1 MRISN
6 YPTDTLT
13 GDELI
18 LATDVNTSTQEYKTV
33 NFSVDTLKTFLVGTD
48 DTNEFTNITLGGSLK
63 FEGATA
69 DAYETTLGV
78 VDPTADHTQYL
89 INQGGYIPVLAAVTT
104 TAITSTPAELNLLDT
119 AAANTVVNSK
129 AVIYGSSGE
138 LAGTLSTAAQGNVTS
153 LGTLTTLTVDNVI
166 INGTTIGHTSDT
178 DLMTLADDRLTV
190 LGQIYVGVDDTGHD
204 VKFFGATSG
213 RYLLWDESDDALEFA
228 DDVRA
233 KFGTGE
239 DLQIYHGTVSGST
252 QSWIRDVG
260 TNDLILDTNGTQ
272 IALISDGDVSTGK
285 MGLFKKDG
293 AVELYHDNSKKV
305 ETTADGI
312 KITNGSAGAKTI
324 ELRADDNTPGNVTGL
339 ISWENTNTQGSDD
352 TQGHILISN
361 SGSADVLG
369 GNMQFATR
377 KQNNANL
384 NYASFDAAGLF
395 TVPSLAIDSTTI
407 TATGDELN
415 ILDASAGNTAAASN
429 MDTSS
434 GAITSNN
441 YKISHTLTLDGS
453 FADDAELAD
462 IVVTNNKVL
471 ATSVVVANSSAPCQV
486 DVHTVAVGSFKVR
499 VKNISGGALSDN
511 STMIINYRVI

>member
-78 VDPTADHTQYL
+78 VDPTADRV
-89 INQGGYIPVLAAVTT
+89 INLPNVAGTLPVLAAAST
-104 TAITSTPAELNLLDT
+104 TAITSTPEELNILDGVTATATEINALDGITSTVAELNILDGVTATATELNTLDGVNSTLTAAELNVLDGYTGSVTELNYLDT
-119 AAANTVVNSK
+119 LHATGVTDTEFDYLDITTLGTVEASKVVTADANGDITVPTDKGIITAGNLLIK
-129 AVIYGSSGE
+129 GSSE
-138 LAGTLSTAAQGNVTS
+138 
-153 LGTLTTLTVDNVI
+153 
-166 INGTTIGHTSDT
+166 
-178 DLMTLADDRLTV
+178 TLAKFTDD
-190 LGQIYVGVDDTGHD
+190 
-204 VKFFGATSG
+204 
-213 RYLLWDESDDALEFA
+213 
-228 DDVRA
+228 
-233 KFGTGE
+233 
-239 DLQIYHGTVSGST
+239 GSC
-252 QSWIRDVG
+252 
-260 TNDLILDTNGTQ
+260 
-272 IALISDGDVSTGK
+272 
-285 MGLFKKDG
+285 
-293 AVELYHDNSKKV
+293 ELYHNDSKKV

-324 ELRADDNTPGNVTGL
+324 ELRADDNTPSNVTGL

-361 SGSADVLG
+361 SGSAGVLG

-377 KQNNANL
+377 KENNANL

-395 TVPSLAIDSTTI
+395 TVPSLAIDSITI
-407 TATGDELN
+407 TATSDELN
-415 ILDASAGNTAAASN
+415 ILDASAGNTAAASD
-429 MDTSS
+429 MATSS

-499 VKNISGGALSDN
+499 VKNISGGALSDD

>member
-1 MRISN
+1 MSIIIDGKSLRDPIKHLRRQTFLLNKKVKNLSSASTGTSSSLMAAPTSLGANIAISSI
-6 YPTDTLT
+6 PHK
-13 GDELI
+13 DEDDMASNSVAH
-18 LATDVNTSTQEYKTV
+18 LATQQSIKAYA
-33 NFSVDTLKTFLVGTD
+33 DTKL
-48 DTNEFTNITLGGSLK
+48 
-63 FEGATA
+63 
-69 DAYETTLGV
+69 
-78 VDPTADHTQYL
+78 P
-89 INQGGYIPVLAAVTT
+89 LA
-104 TAITSTPAELNLLDT
+104 
-119 AAANTVVNSK
+119 
-129 AVIYGSSGE
+129 G
-138 LAGTLSTAAQGNVTS
+138 GTLS
-153 LGTLTTLTVDNVI
+153 GTLT
-166 INGTTIGHTSDT
+166 
-178 DLMTLADDRLTV
+178 
-190 LGQIYVGVDDTGHD
+190 VGVDDTGHD
-204 VKFFGATSG
+204 VKFFGATAG

-233 KFGTGE
+233 KFGAGE

-252 QSWIRDVG
+252 QSWIRDIG

-434 GAITSNN
+434 GAFTENS

-471 ATSVVVANSSAPCQV
+471 ATSVVVANSSTPCQI
-486 DVHTVAVGSFKVR
+486 DVHTVVAGSFKVR
-499 VKNISGGALSDN
+499 VKNISGGAVSDD

>member
-78 VDPTADHTQYL
+78 VDPTADIT
-89 INQGGYIPVLAAVTT
+89 INLPNVAGTLPVLAVAST
-104 TAITSTPAELNLLDT
+104 TAITSTPEELNILDGVTATAAELNIMDGVTSTTAELNKLDGYT
-119 AAANTVVNSK
+119 
-129 AVIYGSSGE
+129 G
-138 LAGTLSTAAQGNVTS
+138 STAELNYLDITS
-153 LGTLTTLTVDNVI
+153 LGTLEANKVVTADVI
-166 INGTTIGHTSDT
+166 GDIIVPTGKGLITAGEILIKGSSE
-178 DLMTLADDRLTV
+178 TLAKFIDD
-190 LGQIYVGVDDTGHD
+190 GGC
-204 VKFFGATSG
+204 
-213 RYLLWDESDDALEFA
+213 
-228 DDVRA
+228 
-233 KFGTGE
+233 
-239 DLQIYHGTVSGST
+239 
-252 QSWIRDVG
+252 
-260 TNDLILDTNGTQ
+260 
-272 IALISDGDVSTGK
+272 
-285 MGLFKKDG
+285 
-293 AVELYHDNSKKV
+293 ELYHNDSKKI

-324 ELRADDNTPGNVTGL
+324 ELRADDNTPGNATGL

-361 SGSADVLG
+361 SGSAGVLG

-377 KQNNANL
+377 KENNASL

-395 TVPSLAIDSTTI
+395 TVPSLAIDSITI
-407 TATGDELN
+407 TATSDELN

-434 GAITSNN
+434 GAFTENS

-471 ATSVVVANSSAPCQV
+471 ATSVVVANSSTPCQI
-486 DVHTVAVGSFKVR
+486 DVHTVVAGSFKVR
-499 VKNISGGALSDN
+499 VKNISGGAFSDD

>member
-213 RYLLWDESDDALEFA
+213 RYLLWDESDDAL
-228 DDVRA
+228 
-233 KFGTGE
+233 
-239 DLQIYHGTVSGST
+239 
-252 QSWIRDVG
+252 
-260 TNDLILDTNGTQ
+260 
-272 IALISDGDVSTGK
+272 
-285 MGLFKKDG
+285 
-293 AVELYHDNSKKV
+293 
-305 ETTADGI
+305 
-312 KITNGSAGAKTI
+312 
-324 ELRADDNTPGNVTGL
+324 
-339 ISWENTNTQGSDD
+339 
-352 TQGHILISN
+352 
-361 SGSADVLG
+361 
-369 GNMQFATR
+369 
-377 KQNNANL
+377 
-384 NYASFDAAGLF
+384 
-395 TVPSLAIDSTTI
+395 
-407 TATGDELN
+407 
-415 ILDASAGNTAAASN
+415 
-429 MDTSS
+429 
-434 GAITSNN
+434 
-441 YKISHTLTLDGS
+441 
-453 FADDAELAD
+453 
-462 IVVTNNKVL
+462 
-471 ATSVVVANSSAPCQV
+471 
-486 DVHTVAVGSFKVR
+486 
-499 VKNISGGALSDN
+499 
-511 STMIINYRVI
+511 

>member
-1 MRISN
+1 MN
-6 YPTDTLT
+6 KD
-13 GDELI
+13 
-18 LATDVNTSTQEYKTV
+18 
-33 NFSVDTLKTFLVGTD
+33 F
-48 DTNEFTNITLGGSLK
+48 
-63 FEGATA
+63 
-69 DAYETTLGV
+69 
-78 VDPTADHTQYL
+78 
-89 INQGGYIPVLAAVTT
+89 
-104 TAITSTPAELNLLDT
+104 
-119 AAANTVVNSK
+119 
-129 AVIYGSSGE
+129 
-138 LAGTLSTAAQGNVTS
+138 
-153 LGTLTTLTVDNVI
+153 
-166 INGTTIGHTSDT
+166 
-178 DLMTLADDRLTV
+178 
-190 LGQIYVGVDDTGHD
+190 
-204 VKFFGATSG
+204 
-213 RYLLWDESDDALEFA
+213 DES
-228 DDVRA
+228 
-233 KFGTGE
+233 
-239 DLQIYHGTVSGST
+239 Y
-252 QSWIRDVG
+252 
-260 TNDLILDTNGTQ
+260 
-272 IALISDGDVSTGK
+272 ISCTDN
-285 MGLFKKDG
+285 G
-293 AVELYHDNSKKV
+293 AVQVYHDNTVKL

-361 SGSADVLG
+361 SGSAGVLG

-395 TVPSLAIDSTTI
+395 TVPSLAIDSITI
-407 TATGDELN
+407 TATSDELN

-434 GAITSNN
+434 GAFTENS

-471 ATSVVVANSSAPCQV
+471 ATSVVVANSSTPCQI
-486 DVHTVAVGSFKVR
+486 DVHTVVAGSFKVR

>member
-89 INQGGYIPVLAAVTT
+89 INQGGYIPVLAAATT

-190 LGQIYVGVDDTGHD
+190 LGQIYVGVDDT
-204 VKFFGATSG
+204 
-213 RYLLWDESDDALEFA
+213 
-228 DDVRA
+228 
-233 KFGTGE
+233 
-239 DLQIYHGTVSGST
+239 
-252 QSWIRDVG
+252 
-260 TNDLILDTNGTQ
+260 
-272 IALISDGDVSTGK
+272 
-285 MGLFKKDG
+285 
-293 AVELYHDNSKKV
+293 
-305 ETTADGI
+305 
-312 KITNGSAGAKTI
+312 
-324 ELRADDNTPGNVTGL
+324 
-339 ISWENTNTQGSDD
+339 
-352 TQGHILISN
+352 
-361 SGSADVLG
+361 
-369 GNMQFATR
+369 
-377 KQNNANL
+377 
-384 NYASFDAAGLF
+384 
-395 TVPSLAIDSTTI
+395 
-407 TATGDELN
+407 
-415 ILDASAGNTAAASN
+415 
-429 MDTSS
+429 
-434 GAITSNN
+434 
-441 YKISHTLTLDGS
+441 
-453 FADDAELAD
+453 
-462 IVVTNNKVL
+462 
-471 ATSVVVANSSAPCQV
+471 
-486 DVHTVAVGSFKVR
+486 
-499 VKNISGGALSDN
+499 
-511 STMIINYRVI
+511 

>member
-13 GDELI
+13 GGELI

-89 INQGGYIPVLAAVTT
+89 INQGGYIPVLAAATT

-190 LGQIYVGVDDTGHD
+190 LGQIYVGVDDT
-204 VKFFGATSG
+204 
-213 RYLLWDESDDALEFA
+213 
-228 DDVRA
+228 
-233 KFGTGE
+233 
-239 DLQIYHGTVSGST
+239 
-252 QSWIRDVG
+252 
-260 TNDLILDTNGTQ
+260 
-272 IALISDGDVSTGK
+272 
-285 MGLFKKDG
+285 
-293 AVELYHDNSKKV
+293 
-305 ETTADGI
+305 
-312 KITNGSAGAKTI
+312 
-324 ELRADDNTPGNVTGL
+324 
-339 ISWENTNTQGSDD
+339 
-352 TQGHILISN
+352 
-361 SGSADVLG
+361 
-369 GNMQFATR
+369 
-377 KQNNANL
+377 
-384 NYASFDAAGLF
+384 
-395 TVPSLAIDSTTI
+395 
-407 TATGDELN
+407 
-415 ILDASAGNTAAASN
+415 
-429 MDTSS
+429 
-434 GAITSNN
+434 
-441 YKISHTLTLDGS
+441 
-453 FADDAELAD
+453 
-462 IVVTNNKVL
+462 
-471 ATSVVVANSSAPCQV
+471 
-486 DVHTVAVGSFKVR
+486 
-499 VKNISGGALSDN
+499 
-511 STMIINYRVI
+511 

>member
-78 VDPTADHTQYL
+78 VDPTADIT
-89 INQGGYIPVLAAVTT
+89 INLPNVAGTLPVLAVAST
-104 TAITSTPAELNLLDT
+104 TAITSTPEELNILDGVTATAAELNIMDGVTSPTAELNKLDGYT
-119 AAANTVVNSK
+119 
-129 AVIYGSSGE
+129 GSTTE
-138 LAGTLSTAAQGNVTS
+138 LNYLDITS
-153 LGTLTTLTVDNVI
+153 LGTLEANKVVTADVI
-166 INGTTIGHTSDT
+166 GDIIVPTGKGLITAGEILIKGSSE
-178 DLMTLADDRLTV
+178 TLAKFIDD
-190 LGQIYVGVDDTGHD
+190 GGC
-204 VKFFGATSG
+204 
-213 RYLLWDESDDALEFA
+213 
-228 DDVRA
+228 
-233 KFGTGE
+233 
-239 DLQIYHGTVSGST
+239 
-252 QSWIRDVG
+252 
-260 TNDLILDTNGTQ
+260 
-272 IALISDGDVSTGK
+272 
-285 MGLFKKDG
+285 
-293 AVELYHDNSKKV
+293 ELYHNDSKKI

-324 ELRADDNTPGNVTGL
+324 ELRADDNTPGNATGL

-361 SGSADVLG
+361 SGSAGVLG

-377 KQNNANL
+377 KENNASL

-395 TVPSLAIDSTTI
+395 TVPSLAIDSITI
-407 TATGDELN
+407 TATSDELN

-434 GAITSNN
+434 GAFTENS

-471 ATSVVVANSSAPCQV
+471 ATSVVVANSSTPCQI
-486 DVHTVAVGSFKVR
+486 DVHTVVAGSFKVR
-499 VKNISGGALSDN
+499 VKNISGGAFSDD

>member
-78 VDPTADHTQYL
+78 VDPTADIT
-89 INQGGYIPVLAAVTT
+89 INLPNVAGTLPVLAVAST
-104 TAITSTPAELNLLDT
+104 TAITSTPEELNILDGVTATAAELNIMDGVTSTTAELNKLDGYT
-119 AAANTVVNSK
+119 
-129 AVIYGSSGE
+129 GSTTE
-138 LAGTLSTAAQGNVTS
+138 LNYLDITS
-153 LGTLTTLTVDNVI
+153 LGTLEANKVVTADVI
-166 INGTTIGHTSDT
+166 GDIIVPTGKGLITAGEILIKGSSE
-178 DLMTLADDRLTV
+178 TLAKFIDD
-190 LGQIYVGVDDTGHD
+190 GGC
-204 VKFFGATSG
+204 
-213 RYLLWDESDDALEFA
+213 
-228 DDVRA
+228 
-233 KFGTGE
+233 
-239 DLQIYHGTVSGST
+239 
-252 QSWIRDVG
+252 
-260 TNDLILDTNGTQ
+260 
-272 IALISDGDVSTGK
+272 
-285 MGLFKKDG
+285 
-293 AVELYHDNSKKV
+293 ELYHNDSKKI

-324 ELRADDNTPGNVTGL
+324 ELRADDNTPGNATGL

-361 SGSADVLG
+361 SGSAGVLG

-377 KQNNANL
+377 KENNASL

-395 TVPSLAIDSTTI
+395 TVPSLAIDSITI
-407 TATGDELN
+407 TATSDELN

-434 GAITSNN
+434 GAFTENS

-471 ATSVVVANSSAPCQV
+471 ATSVVVANSSTPCQI
-486 DVHTVAVGSFKVR
+486 DVHTVVAGSFKVR
-499 VKNISGGALSDN
+499 VKNISGGAFSDD